1 VCAKS
6 LAASESTVGQV
17 NGLGI
22 RTSSLVPFALSQSIQ
37 APKSNP
43 PTALPFKCPCAPAEG
58 LSFPIFVA
66 LVRPAPATTAM
77 RFCLSANQQ
86 PASGCGRKPSS
97 DSPPLHRPWS
107 RCKRGRNSV
116 PTTRTDMSNVT
127 SRGNYISSS
136 YGADRP
142 CEHLNSCD
150 IIIDIILQEHEHSV
164 VYTSL
169 LPVPCDAIY
178 PPAIE
183 HPPSVCVRDRQHKG
197 PSHQIPGIAVSQ
209 HPSISQT
216 P

>member
-86 PASGCGRKPSS
+86 PASDCGRKPSS

-142 CEHLNSCD
+142 CVRAFEFLRH
-150 IIIDIILQEHEHSV
+150 HHHRH
-164 VYTSL
+164 
-169 LPVPCDAIY
+169 
-178 PPAIE
+178 
-183 HPPSVCVRDRQHKG
+183 HPPRARTLCGLYLSAARAMRCDFSTHDRASPICVC
-197 PSHQIPGIAVSQ
+197 
-209 HPSISQT
+209 
-216 P
+216 